1 MARVRA
7 GGWSLPGDRP
17 DKPARVRLSKQAR
30 RRVAAGALAMTLAV
44 LALYLL
50 EVYSRAV
57 LEAPAPTAI
66 LYDRNAAFITQVGN
80 ERPGA
85 EHPGSRNARQID
97 YGYWPL
103 ARLPDRVVGATLA
116 LEDRRFYDHPGVDPL
131 AAARAAWNNLRG
143 SRVRSGAS
151 TIAMQIARMQRPSPR
166 RSFVGK
172 TIEAGA
178 ALALTWR
185 YGREALLAHYL
196 RIVPYGNGS
205 HGIAHAARFYF
216 DKPVA
221 DLSWSEIA
229 LLSAIPKSPS
239 RMNPLQPRGLAGAV
253 KRGHRILGE
262 LARQGVI
269 GAAEL
274 ALAHRQLA
282 AMSPP
287 APPRRPDGLH
297 AVLRLEAMVRA
308 GAVPI
313 EDGADPRLQST
324 IDLALQERTAET
336 ARHFLDAWRAEGAQ
350 QVAILIM
357 ARGSGEVLASVGSSA
372 YGDHRAGAID
382 FTRTPRS
389 PGSTLKP
396 FIYALAL
403 EQGRLKPTD
412 IMADLPEGASGVGNA
427 DGQFLGP
434 LLPRQALANSR
445 NVPATNLVRQVGLE
459 TTFRFLRDLGV
470 HEMAGPAERFGL
482 SMAIGSLP
490 TNLDRLMRAY
500 GVLADDGV
508 LQEPVWFKGQRRG
521 ARRLLSTDT
530 ARLVTSFLSDPLARL
545 PSFPRYGP
553 TEFPFAVALKTGTSQ
568 GYRDAWTV
576 AWSRKYMI
584 GVWIGRGDAGTMNKL
599 TGGNSSARLAH
610 NLMLRV
616 HDALPGDLA
625 DMSFPPP
632 PGRHAVELCVF
643 GGKLSNGRC
652 GQTLREWVRP
662 GEMPE
667 VTATP
672 AMPHDGGNAVA
683 FAMPAIHRAWAMEEG
698 YPLAQGMSVSA
709 EAVRIT
715 ITAPEHDSRLWL
727 NPAAPRSLDRI
738 ALKAAVEP
746 RVAQIVWYVDGEPF
760 MVADPD
766 KAVFWPATRGAHRFQ
781 ARLPF
786 QDVGS
791 KTVRIVVE

>member
-1 MARVRA
+1 MARAPA
-7 GGWSLPGDRP
+7 GGWSLAAKRFSA
-17 DKPARVRLSKQAR
+17 KVR
-30 RRVAAGALAMTLAV
+30 RRWAAGVLAV
-44 LALYLL
+44 GLAFAALYLG
-50 EVYSRAV
+50 EVHSRAV
-57 LEAPAPTAI
+57 LVAPAPTAI
-66 LYDRNAAFITQVGN
+66 LYDRNGVFITQVGA
-80 ERPGA
+80 ERSGA
-85 EHPGSRNARQID
+85 DPSEGRQID

-103 ARLPDRVVGATLA
+103 VRLPERVVRATLA
-116 LEDRRFYDHPGVDPL
+116 LEDRRFFDHPGVDPL
-131 AAARAAWNNLRG
+131 AALRAAWNNLRG

-151 TIAMQIARMQRPSPR
+151 TIAMQVARMQRPAPR
-166 RSFVGK
+166 TLLGK
-172 TIEAGA
+172 AVEAGT

-185 YGREALLAHYL
+185 YGREAVLAHYL

-205 HGIAHAARFYF
+205 HGIVHAARFYF

-229 LLSAIPKSPS
+229 LLSAIPKSPT
-239 RMNPLQPRGLAGAV
+239 RMNPMQPRGLASAV
-253 KRGHRILGE
+253 RRGHRILDE

-282 AMSPP
+282 ATTSPE
-287 APPRRPDGLH
+287 PPQRPDGLH

-308 GAVPI
+308 GAVPM
-313 EDGADPRLQST
+313 EDGADPRIEAT
-324 IDLALQERTAET
+324 IDLSLQEKAAET
-336 ARHFLDAWRAEGAQ
+336 ARRFLDVWRGEGAQ
-350 QVAILIM
+350 QVAVLIVR
-357 ARGSGEVLASVGSSA
+357 RGSGEVLANIGSSD
-372 YGDHRAGAID
+372 YGDRHAGAID
-382 FTRTPRS
+382 FSRTPRS

-412 IMADLPEGASGVGNA
+412 IMADLPEGASGVNNA

-459 TTFRFLRDLGV
+459 TTFRFLRDLGLN
-470 HEMAGPAERFGL
+470 EMAAPAENFGL

-490 TNLDRLMRAY
+490 TSLDRLMRAY
-500 GVLADDGV
+500 GVLADDGM
-508 LQEPVWFKGQRRG
+508 LRDTAWLKGQRR
-521 ARRLLSTDT
+521 REPQRLLSTDT

-568 GYRDAWTV
+568 GYRDAWTI
-576 AWSRKYMI
+576 AWSPKFMI

-599 TGGNSSARLAH
+599 TGGNSSARLAQS
-610 NLMLRV
+610 LMLWM
-616 HDALPGDLA
+616 HGALPGDLA

-632 PGRHAVELCVF
+632 PGRKPVELCVF
-643 GGKLSNGRC
+643 GGKVSAGQC

-662 GEMPE
+662 DEMPDIE
-667 VTATP
+667 ATP
-672 AMPHDGGNAVA
+672 VAGSGRGAPLALSIPAM
-683 FAMPAIHRAWAMEEG
+683 HRAWARDEG
-698 YPLAQGMSVSA
+698 YPVAQDVPAAAGP
-709 EAVRIT
+709 VRIA

-738 ALKAAVEP
+738 ALKAVVEP
-746 RVAQIVWYVDGEPF
+746 RVPQIVWYVDGEPF

-766 KAVFWPATRGAHRFQ
+766 KTVFWPAARGTHRFQ

-786 QDVGS
+786 QDGGS